1 MGIYLDGI
9 IFTFFY
15 SFACTEGECVK
26 RFKSQK
32 ELDIHL
38 RKHKGEKPYVC
49 SECDK
54 AYTLRQDLRL
64 HMRKHTGMYFFS

>member
-1 MGIYLDGI
+1 MIVL
-9 IFTFFY
+9 FSLSSS

-64 HMRKHTGMYFFS
+64 HMRKHTGMYE